1 MWITYPSFVW
11 PAGLYIMFNQHIK
24 SLKKGYL
31 GFFLLISFNPQ
42 HHIYPFWCVGIAFLK
57 SISGKKMTE
66 IGNYEK
72 MFLSLYLVSAQY
84 CYLFSKQIFPSGNL
98 NIISSLVERITAELS
113 CKTDVG
119 RYFYLHQE

>member
-1 MWITYPSFVW
+1 
-11 PAGLYIMFNQHIK
+11 
-24 SLKKGYL
+24 
-31 GFFLLISFNPQ
+31 
-42 HHIYPFWCVGIAFLK
+42 
-57 SISGKKMTE
+57 MTE